1 MYRAEPVIAWAAPVA
16 TETGSGL
23 HLYGC
28 TTAFGECNDESR
40 SAGTRRVL
48 RARPMASFTDWNS
61 RVGTIGGV
69 QAERVQRVAEVIGFE
84 PMAGEAGFFADGARI
99 ERERIIG
106 DMCRRESGSRWCR
119 SPSGW
124 PRRIAQHASRW
135 QHLADLG
142 HARLRLTRRAFLSR
156 QVSQRQQAEYAGESY
171 MGPPCSRLTHGCASY
186 ILMLTSMRH
195 VELVFVKVS
204 TRSDLHVPFTGE
216 QHLAT
221 FMRNRSKVW
230 LRIEAVL
237 GRC

>member
-1 MYRAEPVIAWAAPVA
+1 MAVAARQTVSLMYRAEPVIAWAAPVA
-16 TETGSGL
+16 IETGSGL

-84 PMAGEAGFFADGARI
+84 PMAGEAGFFADGACL

-106 DMCRRESGSRWCR
+106 DMCRRESGSRWHR
-119 SPSGW
+119 SPSRR

-135 QHLADLG
+135 QHLDDLG
-142 HARLRLTRRAFLSR
+142 HVRLRLTRCAFLSR

-171 MGPPCSRLTHGCASY
+171 MGTCTRLTHSCASY
-186 ILMLTSMRH
+186 IVMLTLMRH
-195 VELVFVKVS
+195 VEQL
-204 TRSDLHVPFTGE
+204 
-216 QHLAT
+216 
-221 FMRNRSKVW
+221 
-230 LRIEAVL
+230 
-237 GRC
+237 